1 MEAANANIGIARA
14 AFFPAFNL
22 SGITGFQ
29 SKTLSNILSKPSLFW
44 SIGPVSALTLIQPI
58 AVMTLFDGGR
68 LLGLLRQ
75 ANATYFETVAI
86 YRQTILTAFKE
97 VEDYLVAIKQ
107 LDQENQSQTAATLF
121 AKRSLIQAQ
130 HRYTGGIITFLE
142 VVVVENTLQTELS
155 EVNIRT
161 RRHLA
166 TVQLIKALGGGWFI
180 TPVAKPNPH

>member
-1 MEAANANIGIARA
+1 VEAANANIGIARA

-86 YRQTILTAFKE
+86 
-97 VEDYLVAIKQ
+97 KQ
-107 LDQENQSQTAATLF
+107 LDQESESNGSYSF
-121 AKRSLIQAQ
+121 CKK
-130 HRYTGGIITFLE
+130 IINSGPTSIYRGNYYL
-142 VVVVENTLQTELS
+142 
-155 EVNIRT
+155 
-161 RRHLA
+161 
-166 TVQLIKALGGGWFI
+166 
-180 TPVAKPNPH
+180 P

>member
-75 ANATYFETVAI
+75 ANATYFET
-86 YRQTILTAFKE
+86 
-97 VEDYLVAIKQ
+97 VAIKQ

>member
-1 MEAANANIGIARA
+1 VEAANANIGIARA

-75 ANATYFETVAI
+75 ANATYFET
-86 YRQTILTAFKE
+86 
-97 VEDYLVAIKQ
+97 VAIKQ